1 MLESEAFSDATQT
14 TGTAGARPAAHQ
26 PKHEMKEPFFNK
38 RKTLAALGPESLP
51 AVFARLETLDGIHL
65 DIPADANESHVLK
78 AIAKL
83 DDTKEATVNALL
95 QNLNVIHASGR
106 RTARPIAATMEKND
120 IKPPKRFEFMT
131 PIQKAA
137 WLYANASK
145 EAWKEM
151 CSRVRLVRYTLR
163 DWLKVVVK
171 TADTYQP
178 DHSQPAIDAMRD
190 CVCAVVSEIEARGQ
204 HGDVELIDDEDRRG
218 RRTYYLMRLNDN
230 VLVKPQWKGGNKFDD
245 LPVKDAFRIVF
256 MYDWSRHEVH
266 VCYDGVDAK
275 TRQLLCEIWAKS
287 MLGKGATVER
297 MKDSY
302 NIQQFRD
309 STYGNNLAFPPGS
322 PLTEAHVV
330 YLGIFRAK
338 NRKRLRVYKETNDL
352 YGQLDKDLKNGS
364 NQLHDDLV
372 SKVTIR
378 LKVLVEEEEDPIPL
392 MLNLSQTSSNYQSF
406 DADIVPDIEDFL
418 RENGIIGDCAE
429 SAKNTGES
437 SHG

>member
-1 MLESEAFSDATQT
+1 
-14 TGTAGARPAAHQ
+14 
-26 PKHEMKEPFFNK
+26 MKEPFFNK
-38 RKTLAALGPESLP
+38 RKTLAALGSESIQ
-51 AVFARLETLDGIHL
+51 AVFAQLATRADIHL
-65 DIPADANESHVLK
+65 DIPADANETDVLS

-83 DDTKEATVNALL
+83 DDTKEAVVNALL

-106 RTARPIAATMEKND
+106 RTARPIVTTMAKYSVE
-120 IKPPKRFEFMT
+120 PPKRFELMT

-137 WLYANASK
+137 WLYANAS
-145 EAWKEM
+145 ESAWKEM

-171 TADTYQP
+171 KADTYRP
-178 DHSQPAIDAMRD
+178 DHSRKAIDALRD
-190 CVCAVVSEIEARGQ
+190 RVCAVISDIEARGQ
-204 HGDVELIDDEDRRG
+204 FGDVELIDDEDRRG

-230 VLVKPQWKGGNKFDD
+230 VLVKPQWEGGNRFKD

-275 TRQLLCEIWAKS
+275 IRQLLCEVWAKA
-287 MLGKGATVER
+287 MLGESATVER

-309 STYGNNLAFPPGS
+309 SSYGNNLAFPPGS
-322 PLTEAHVV
+322 SLAEAHVV

-338 NRKRLRVYKETNDL
+338 NKKRLRVYKETNDL

-364 NQLHDDLV
+364 NQLRDDLV
-372 SKVTIR
+372 SKVTLR
-378 LKVLVEEEEDPIPL
+378 LKVYVDEEEKPITL

-406 DADIVPDIEDFL
+406 DADIVPEIEDFL
-418 RENGIIGDCAE
+418 RENGIIGECADE
-429 SAKNTGES
+429 GKNQKDPA
-437 SHG
+437 HG